1 MTYPLTVTFRG
12 MSPSEAVEA
21 NVREKA
27 GWLENF
33 SDQILHGRVVVEEPH
48 RHQHQGKIFH
58 VRVELSIRGGTIVVN
73 REAEKW
79 AAHED
84 VYVAIRDAF
93 DAARRQLEDFDTRR
107 HGVKPRAVV
116 GHPAR

>member
-1 MTYPLTVTFRG
+1 MSYPLQVTFRG
-12 MSPSEAVEA
+12 MSPSEAVA
-21 NVREKA
+21 ASVREKA

-33 SDQILHGRVVVEEPH
+33 SDQVLHGRVVVEEPH

-58 VRVELSIRGGTIVVN
+58 VRIELSIRGGTIVVN
-73 REAEKW
+73 REAEKE

-93 DAARRQLEDFDTRR
+93 EAARRQLEDFSER
-107 HGVKPRAVV
+107 HRAAKPRATSEL
-116 GHPAR
+116 PAR